1 MTREA
6 LLVVNAGS
14 SSLKF
19 QLYDTAGDP
28 PARLL
33 KGQIDGIGVHPHLRA
48 VGADGGA
55 VTDRDYDAAEVPDL
69 PSAVREMRAL
79 LQTGDG
85 HRITAIGHRVVHGG
99 PDYAAPVLIDAGVLA
114 RLETLRSL
122 APLHQPNNLAPIR
135 AVMEIAPE
143 VPQVACFDTAF
154 HRGHPEVADWYAL
167 PRRFHAEG
175 VRRYGFHGLSYE
187 YIAGQLR
194 EDVPGL
200 AGGRVIVMHL
210 GSGASMCALKD
221 GRSVD
226 STMGFTALDG
236 LPMGTRPGQLD
247 PGVVLWLME
256 SRGMT
261 AGEISD
267 LLYRQ
272 SGLKGVSGVS
282 NDMRDLLGSD
292 DPAAA
297 FAIDLFAYR
306 CGLHAG
312 QLAAALEGVDAVV
325 FTAGIGENSP
335 EIRARIAARL
345 SWLGARL
352 DAEANAR
359 GDTVISASGSAPAF
373 LVIPTDEEA
382 MIARHTRALTRS
394 G

>member
-1 MTREA
+1 MTRDA

-19 QLYDTAGDP
+19 QLFDTAGDP
-28 PARLL
+28 PVRLL
-33 KGQIDGIGVHPHLRA
+33 KGQIDGIGVRPHLRA
-48 VGADGGA
+48 ARADGGA
-55 VTDRDYDAAEVPDL
+55 ITDRDYDAAELPDL

-79 LQTGDG
+79 LAGQAG

-99 PDYAAPVLIDAGVLA
+99 PDFAAPVLIDAAVLE
-114 RLETLRSL
+114 RLETFQSL

-135 AVMEIAPE
+135 AVMEVAPE

-187 YIAGQLR
+187 YIARRLR
-194 EDVPGL
+194 TDWPDL
-200 AGGRVIVMHL
+200 ARGRVIVMHL

-221 GRSVD
+221 TRSVE
-226 STMGFTALDG
+226 STMGFTAMDG

-247 PGVVLWLME
+247 PGVVLWLMQ

-261 AGEISD
+261 AGEVSD
-267 LLYRQ
+267 LLYRH
-272 SGLKGVSGVS
+272 SGLKGVSEVS
-282 NDMRDLLGSD
+282 NDMRDLLESN

-325 FTAGIGENSP
+325 FTAGIGENAP
-335 EIRARIAARL
+335 EIRSRIAARL
-345 SWLGARL
+345 DWLGARL
-352 DAEANAR
+352 DAEANVR
-359 GDTVISASGSAPAF
+359 GDTVISAAGTAPAL

-382 MIARHTRALTRS
+382 MIARHTRALTRR
-394 G
+394 

>member
-1 MTREA
+1 
-6 LLVVNAGS
+6 
-14 SSLKF
+14 
-19 QLYDTAGDP
+19 
-28 PARLL
+28 
-33 KGQIDGIGVHPHLRA
+33 
-48 VGADGGA
+48 
-55 VTDRDYDAAEVPDL
+55 
-69 PSAVREMRAL
+69 
-79 LQTGDG
+79 
-85 HRITAIGHRVVHGG
+85 
-99 PDYAAPVLIDAGVLA
+99 
-114 RLETLRSL
+114 
-122 APLHQPNNLAPIR
+122 
-135 AVMEIAPE
+135 
-143 VPQVACFDTAF
+143 
-154 HRGHPEVADWYAL
+154 
-167 PRRFHAEG
+167 
-175 VRRYGFHGLSYE
+175 
-187 YIAGQLR
+187 
-194 EDVPGL
+194 
-200 AGGRVIVMHL
+200 
-210 GSGASMCALKD
+210 
-221 GRSVD
+221 
-226 STMGFTALDG
+226 MGFTALDG

-359 GDTVISASGSAPAF
+359 GDTVLSAPGSAPAL

-382 MIARHTRALTRS
+382 MIARHTRALTRRT
-394 G
+394 